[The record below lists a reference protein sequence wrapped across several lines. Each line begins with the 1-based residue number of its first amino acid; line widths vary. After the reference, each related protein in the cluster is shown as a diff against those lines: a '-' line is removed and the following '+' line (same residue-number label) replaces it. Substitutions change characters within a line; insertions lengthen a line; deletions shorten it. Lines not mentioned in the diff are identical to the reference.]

1 MREQGY
7 GEGEQHVARAYNEAL
22 RPQLPRSVQGVC
34 NSGDK
39 HRHIEVRDDERDQH
53 EARSVQEVC
62 NLGDKHR
69 HIEVCDDER
78 DQHEARSHKAACSQM
93 PRSVEGVC
101 IILCHSC
108 VSFLLQDVLLQ
119 D

>member
-1 MREQGY
+1 
-7 GEGEQHVARAYNEAL
+7 
-22 RPQLPRSVQGVC
+22 VQGVC